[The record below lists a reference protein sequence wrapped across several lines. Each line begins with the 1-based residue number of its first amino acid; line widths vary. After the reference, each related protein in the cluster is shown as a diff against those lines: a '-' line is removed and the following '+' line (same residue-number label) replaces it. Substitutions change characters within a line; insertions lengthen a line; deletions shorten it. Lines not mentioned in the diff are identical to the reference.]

1 MSNKKLNFKDEDPI
15 GLADSIYDRIS
26 KAVANKT
33 FEFDNLNDSLFIF
46 STSFYF
52 FVMFIVHQIVIN
64 DFNNNLIKN
73 LMIYDNDKIKEI
85 KNKLNQNLSDYL
97 DLTES
102 FSLSL
107 IRYINDAVSIY
118 DKNKENKFNKSNLDI
133 IKEDKFLRLIYYDL
147 LFYLYEAT
155 QFRFYNSFYDG
166 YEINDISRNL
176 SSMLRDIKPKY
187 NKKVNFNDSN
197 IYSNILD
204 EFIEFSN
211 YASSELDELR
221 KYKEEI
227 NDDNKKLSK
236 FKLELIDRIINPLI
250 KNKILNTDH
259 KKLII
264 ETLIP
269 KSILNSNEYA
279 ANEKIK
285 KNYI

>member
-26 KAVANKT
+26 KTVANKT
-33 FEFDNLNDSLFIF
+33 FEFDDLNDGLFIF

-52 FVMFIVHQIVIN
+52 FVMFIVDQIVIN

-73 LMIYDNDKIKEI
+73 LMVYDNDKIKEI
-85 KNKLNQNLSDYL
+85 KNELNQKLSYDL
-97 DLTES
+97 DLIES

-107 IRYINDAVSIY
+107 IKYVNGAVSIY
-118 DKNKENKFNKSNLDI
+118 DKNKENKYHKSNLDI

-147 LFYLYEAT
+147 LFYLYEVT

-204 EFIEFSN
+204 KFIEFSK

-227 NDDNKKLSK
+227 NDDNQKLSK

-250 KNKILNTDH
+250 KEKILNTSH
-259 KKLII
+259 KKIII
-264 ETLIP
+264 ETLIS
-269 KSILNSNEYA
+269 KSIINSNEYA